1 MAVATG
7 EGARHPGDVERIKR
21 LEQDVDMLMMDRD
34 KLMREKVAWYI
45 ERAHL
50 GQVSHKLMREKVA
63 WYIERA
69 HLGQVSHLMTVSDTQ
84 NQSSRVIRL

>member
-1 MAVATG
+1 LDADGMAVATG

-21 LEQDVDMLMMDRD
+21 LEEDVDMLMMDRD
-34 KLMREKVAWYI
+34 
-45 ERAHL
+45 
-50 GQVSHKLMREKVA
+50 KLMREKVA

-84 NQSSRVIRL
+84 NQSSHVIRL